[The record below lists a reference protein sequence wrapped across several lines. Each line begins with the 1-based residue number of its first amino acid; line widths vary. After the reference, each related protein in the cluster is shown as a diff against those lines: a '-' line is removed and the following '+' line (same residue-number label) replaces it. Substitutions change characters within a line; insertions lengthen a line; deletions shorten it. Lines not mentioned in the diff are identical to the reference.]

1 MYNKSYILLSKHV
14 FFCLFFFVLFC
25 FFVCVSVLL
34 LNLHPSCFRGRAGP
48 GAPDDGAWWLQTRP
62 RPEKRQREKDGKKV
76 PEERRG
82 EEERGEEDEGV
93 SGCSPHQRTRL
104 LNRWLLSL
112 LVSPVASSWS
122 PEAQSPSSST
132 QRETDTHRDREE
144 MNPVEGDKFTC

>member
-25 FFVCVSVLL
+25 FFLCVCPCCCLIYIRAVSVVGRVQELL
-34 LNLHPSCFRGRAGP
+34 TTAH
-48 GAPDDGAWWLQTRP
+48 DGCKLDRVLKNDNVK
-62 RPEKRQREKDGKKV
+62 RMEKKCQRRV
-76 PEERRG
+76 

-132 QRETDTHRDREE
+132 QRGTDTHRDREE